1 MTNYRIS
8 AVLGGLI
15 LCVGAAAAALAQ
27 STPPSAPTGGS
38 SSSTGVTIQS
48 LPLPT
53 STVPGGD
60 AATGN
65 GTVEVGN
72 LGDVTP
78 DYAGTLEEGA
88 SGFPMDM
95 WKDTDRALVEQL
107 LPRLPPALTSPAMR
121 DLERRLLLTNA
132 EAPTGKGTGV
142 NLFAA
147 RADRLA
153 SLGLSRDAAALLAM
167 MPAQLTD
174 KVAARLRL
182 DSLLLAGDVAGA
194 CKAVDD
200 VRQIASADSYWQET
214 QIFCQL
220 RAGKADQA
228 GLGLDLLGDQGAKDP
243 AFAKLASALG
253 GQKVAIDSL
262 PDPTP
267 LDLVMLRAANL
278 PLPRDAA
285 QSRKPGVLAA
295 LAQDRALDPALRLA
309 AAEQA
314 AATGA
319 ITTAQ
324 LQEAY
329 IGVTFPAGGLDN
341 AIATSAGD
349 PGPIGRAR
357 LYQAAGGTLQP
368 QARARLLQVSLDRA
382 RHQGGYLLA
391 AQVDMAY
398 LLPLAPAPELAWFA
412 GDAGRALYATGH
424 FEQANAWLEMARGN
438 PQTAAAVSALAV
450 YARIAGVGPAL
461 SWDPAS
467 LEKWRQSAG
476 SSNGAQRLFAIFE
489 GLGEP
494 MGGGWSLIGQPAPG
508 TPGAKAPDP
517 GLLFALSDAA
527 AAHRIGETLLLALY
541 ALGPEGPGGCN
552 PLALSRVITG
562 LRQIGLDSEARAI
575 AMEAAIAA
583 GV

>member
-1 MTNYRIS
+1 
-8 AVLGGLI
+8 
-15 LCVGAAAAALAQ
+15 
-27 STPPSAPTGGS
+27 
-38 SSSTGVTIQS
+38 
-48 LPLPT
+48 
-53 STVPGGD
+53 
-60 AATGN
+60 
-65 GTVEVGN
+65 
-72 LGDVTP
+72 
-78 DYAGTLEEGA
+78 
-88 SGFPMDM
+88 
-95 WKDTDRALVEQL
+95 
-107 LPRLPPALTSPAMR
+107 MR

-132 EAPTGKGTGV
+132 EAPAGKGSGV

-167 MPAQLTD
+167 MPAGLMD

-182 DSLLLAGDVAGA
+182 DSLLLAGDVDGA

-200 VRQIASADSYWQET
+200 VSQIASADSYWQET
-214 QIFCQL
+214 QVFCQL

-228 GLGLDLLGDQGAKDP
+228 GLGLDLLGDQGAKDS
-243 AFAKLASALG
+243 AFFKLASALG
-253 GQKVAIDSL
+253 GQKVELDSL

-267 LDLVMLRAANL
+267 LDLAMLRAANL

-285 QSRKPGVLAA
+285 QSHSPGVLAA
-295 LAQDRALDPALRLA
+295 LAQDRALDSALRLA

-329 IGVTFPAGGLDN
+329 TSVTFPAGGLDDP
-341 AIATSAGD
+341 IPTSAGD

-357 LYQAAGGTLQP
+357 LYQAAGGTLEP
-368 QARARLLQVSLDRA
+368 QARARLLQAALDRA

-398 LLPLAPAPELAWFA
+398 LLPLTPAPELAWFA

-424 FEQANAWLEMARGN
+424 YEQANAWLELARSAAPGD
-438 PQTAAAVSALAV
+438 PQTAAAISALAV

-476 SSNGAQRLFAIFE
+476 ISDGAQRLFAIFE

-494 MGGGWSLIGQPAPG
+494 IGGGWSLIGQPAAAAAS
-508 TPGAKAPDP
+508 AKTPDP
-517 GLLFALSDAA
+517 GLLFALERCRRGTS
-527 AAHRIGETLLLALY
+527 HRRDGAPRPLCPGAR
-541 ALGPEGPGGCN
+541 GPGGLQSAGLVPRHHRPAPDRAGQRSPRHRHGGGHRRRRVSAARSAPRTTRPQPAKKASAAKQAAD
-552 PLALSRVITG
+552 PLLETFLEMLLAERN
-562 LRQIGLDSEARAI
+562 
-575 AMEAAIAA
+575 AA
-583 GV
+583 GNTRDAYARDLTEFARFAGRKGAASDIGRCGR

>member
-1 MTNYRIS
+1 MTNCRIS
-8 AVLGGLI
+8 AVLSGLF
-15 LCVGAAAAALAQ
+15 LCVGAVTALAQ
-27 STPPSAPTGGS
+27 STPPAAPAGGS
-38 SSSTGVTIQS
+38 SSGVTIQS
-48 LPLPT
+48 LPLPA
-53 STVPGGD
+53 SAAPGSD
-60 AATGN
+60 AA

-88 SGFPMDM
+88 GGFPMDM
-95 WKDTDRALVEQL
+95 WKDTDRLLVEHL

-132 EAPTGKGTGV
+132 EAPAGKGSGV

-153 SLGLSRDAAALLAM
+153 SLGLSRDAATLLAM
-167 MPAQLTD
+167 MPAGLMD
-174 KVAARLRL
+174 RVAVRMRL
-182 DSLLLAGDVAGA
+182 DSLLLAGDVDGA

-200 VRQIASADSYWQET
+200 VSQIASADSYWQET
-214 QIFCQL
+214 QVFCQL

-228 GLGLDLLGDQGAKDP
+228 GLGLDLLGDQGAKDS
-243 AFAKLASALG
+243 AFFKLASALG
-253 GQKVAIDSL
+253 GQKVKLDSL
-262 PDPTP
+262 ADPTP
-267 LDLVMLRAANL
+267 LDLAMLRAANL
-278 PLPRDAA
+278 PLPHDAA
-285 QSRKPGVLAA
+285 QSHSPGVLAA
-295 LAQDRALDPALRLA
+295 LAQDRALDSALRLA

-329 IGVTFPAGGLDN
+329 TSVTFPAGGLEDP
-341 AIATSAGD
+341 IPTSAGD

-357 LYQAAGGTLQP
+357 LYQAAGGTLEP
-368 QARARLLQVSLDRA
+368 QARARLLQAALDRA

-424 FEQANAWLEMARGN
+424 YEQTNAWLELARSAAPGD

-467 LEKWRQSAG
+467 VEKWRQSAG
-476 SSNGAQRLFAIFE
+476 ISDGAQRLFAIFE

-494 MGGGWSLIGQPAPG
+494 ISGGWSLIGQPAAAAAS
-508 TPGAKAPDP
+508 AKTPDP

-527 AAHRIGETLLLALY
+527 AAHRIGETVLLALY

>member
-88 SGFPMDM
+88 GGFPMDM

-182 DSLLLAGDVAGA
+182 DSLLLAGDVDGA

-285 QSRKPGVLAA
+285 QDRKPGVLAA

-329 IGVTFPAGGLDN
+329 IGVSFPAGGLDN

-368 QARARLLQVSLDRA
+368 QARARLLQASLDRA

-398 LLPLAPAPELAWFA
+398 LLPLSPAPELAWFA

-461 SWDPAS
+461 NWDPAS
-467 LEKWRQSAG
+467 LETWRQSAG
-476 SSNGAQRLFAIFE
+476 SSDGAQRLFAIFE

-494 MGGGWSLIGQPAPG
+494 MGGGWSLIGQPASG
-508 TPGAKAPDP
+508 AAAKATDP

>member
-8 AVLGGLI
+8 AVLSGLF
-15 LCVGAAAAALAQ
+15 LCLAAAAQAQ
-27 STPPSAPTGGS
+27 STPPAAPAGAS
-38 SSSTGVTIQS
+38 SSSSGITIQS
-48 LPLPT
+48 LPLPA
-53 STVPGGD
+53 SAAPGSD
-60 AATGN
+60 AAGTGA
-65 GTVEVGN
+65 VEVGN

-88 SGFPMDM
+88 GGFPMDM
-95 WKDTDRALVEQL
+95 WKDTDRVLVERL

-132 EAPTGKGTGV
+132 EAPAGKGTGV

-153 SLGLSRDAAALLAM
+153 SLGLSQDAATLLAM

-174 KVAARLRL
+174 KVAVRLRL
-182 DSLLLAGDVAGA
+182 DSLLLADDVDGA

-200 VRQIASADSYWQET
+200 TRQIASADSYWQET
-214 QIFCQL
+214 QVFCQL

-228 GLGLDLLGDQGAKDP
+228 GLGLDLLGDQGAKDQ
-243 AFAKLASALG
+243 AFFKLASALS
-253 GQKVAIDSL
+253 GQKVKLDSL
-262 PDPTP
+262 RDPTP
-267 LDLVMLRAANL
+267 LDLAMLRAANL
-278 PLPRDAA
+278 PLPPDAA
-285 QSRKPGVLAA
+285 QSRNPGVLAA

-319 ITTAQ
+319 ITIAQ

-329 IGVTFPAGGLDN
+329 TGVTFPAGGLDN
-341 AIATSAGD
+341 PIPTSAGD

-368 QARARLLQVSLDRA
+368 QARAKILQASLDRA
-382 RHQGGYLLA
+382 RHQGGYLFA

-398 LLPLAPAPELAWFA
+398 LLPLTPAPELAWFA

-424 FEQANAWLEMARGN
+424 YEQANAWLEQARG
-438 PQTAAAVSALAV
+438 AAPGDPAVSALAV

-476 SSNGAQRLFAIFE
+476 SSDGAQRLIAIFE

-494 MGGGWSLIGQPAPG
+494 IGGGWSLIGQPAAG
-508 TPGAKAPDP
+508 AASAKAPDP
-517 GLLFALSDAA
+517 GLLFALSAAA
-527 AAHRIGETLLLALY
+527 AAHRIGETVLLALY

-552 PLALSRVITG
+552 PLSLARVIAG
-562 LRQIGLDSEARAI
+562 LREIGLDSESRAI

>member
-1 MTNYRIS
+1 MTNCRIS
-8 AVLGGLI
+8 AVLSGLF
-15 LCVGAAAAALAQ
+15 LCVGAVTALAQ
-27 STPPSAPTGGS
+27 STPPAAPAGGS
-38 SSSTGVTIQS
+38 SSGVTIQS
-48 LPLPT
+48 LPLPA
-53 STVPGGD
+53 SAAPGSD
-60 AATGN
+60 AA

-88 SGFPMDM
+88 GGFPMDM
-95 WKDTDRALVEQL
+95 WKDTDRLLVEHL

-132 EAPTGKGTGV
+132 EAPAGKGSGV

-153 SLGLSRDAAALLAM
+153 SLGLSRDAATLLAM
-167 MPAQLTD
+167 MPAGLMD

-182 DSLLLAGDVAGA
+182 DSLLLAGDVDGA

-200 VRQIASADSYWQET
+200 VSQIASADSYWQET
-214 QIFCQL
+214 QVFCQL

-228 GLGLDLLGDQGAKDP
+228 GLGLDLLGDQGAKDS
-243 AFAKLASALG
+243 AFFKLASALG
-253 GQKVAIDSL
+253 GQKVKLDSL
-262 PDPTP
+262 ADPTP
-267 LDLVMLRAANL
+267 LDLAMLRAANL

-285 QSRKPGVLAA
+285 QSHSPGVLAA
-295 LAQDRALDPALRLA
+295 LAQDRALDSALRLA

-329 IGVTFPAGGLDN
+329 TSVTFPAGGLEDP
-341 AIATSAGD
+341 IPTSAGD

-357 LYQAAGGTLQP
+357 LYQAAGGTLEP
-368 QARARLLQVSLDRA
+368 QARARLLQAALDRA

-424 FEQANAWLEMARGN
+424 YEQANAWLELARSAAPGD
-438 PQTAAAVSALAV
+438 PQTAAVSALAV

-476 SSNGAQRLFAIFE
+476 ISDGAQRLFAIFE

-494 MGGGWSLIGQPAPG
+494 ISGGWSLIGQPAAAAAS
-508 TPGAKAPDP
+508 AKTPDP

-527 AAHRIGETLLLALY
+527 AAHRIGETVLLALY